1 MVSMILYF
9 ALAIA
14 CVILYFYLS
23 REAYLSG
30 RNAFRTEG
38 TIKEV
43 ILSEGAEAYLLQY
56 RDPHGVMHEL
66 VSPRYASRQLVD
78 RSADEQ
84 PSGLFAAGDSVQITC
99 RSFHL
104 FKLHSVAMRI
114 DDERLVR
121 TENYK
126 SLLALSGILF
136 LFAVLRV
143 ITSII

>member
-14 CVILYFYLS
+14 CVTLFFYLS

-30 RNAFRTEG
+30 RNAFQTEG

-43 ILSEGAEAYLLQY
+43 IFSEGAEAYLLQY
-56 RDPHGVMHEL
+56 RDPQGAMHEA
-66 VSPRYASRQLVD
+66 VSPRYASRQL
-78 RSADEQ
+78 ADSSTDARA
-84 PSGLFAAGDSVQITC
+84 SGLFEAGDSVQITC
-99 RSFHL
+99 RSFDL
-104 FKLHSVAMRI
+104 FKFHSVAIRI

-121 TENYK
+121 TENFK
-126 SLLALSGILF
+126 SLLALSGVLF

-143 ITSII
+143 ITSFI